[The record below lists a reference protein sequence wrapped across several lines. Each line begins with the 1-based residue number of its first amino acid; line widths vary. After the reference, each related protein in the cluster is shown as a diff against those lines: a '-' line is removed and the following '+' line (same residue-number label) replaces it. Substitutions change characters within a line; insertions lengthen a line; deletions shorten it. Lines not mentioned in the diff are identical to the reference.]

1 MSHLG
6 SRFPD
11 PALAA
16 LFPVLISRVS
26 PPRTLSPAG
35 MDSEVPFHLH
45 PQFSD
50 HMSCQDGTHRAGYL
64 LAFLT
69 RALVGFWSLGAGL
82 GNGIKCHLVQQLAQT

>member
-35 MDSEVPFHLH
+35 MDSEVYPFTSTRGSVTTCHARMAPTGLAI
-45 PQFSD
+45 
-50 HMSCQDGTHRAGYL
+50 SCPSLPGPWWDFGVW
-64 LAFLT
+64 
-69 RALVGFWSLGAGL
+69 ALGWVMG
-82 GNGIKCHLVQQLAQT
+82 